1 MEKKR
6 SVSSALGKRRGPSE
20 KYIPDS
26 ELDLVDIPEM
36 TADEM
41 KRARRVGRPRT
52 GHAKDL
58 IAIRISPRLLQQL
71 RRLAAKQSKP
81 YQTMIHEMLEE
92 AVSKQVA

>member
-1 MEKKR
+1 MTKKQ
-6 SVSSALGKRRGPSE
+6 SASSAPGPRAPRNG

-26 ELDLVDIPEM
+26 DINFSDIPEM

-71 RRLAAKQSKP
+71 RRLAAKQNKP
-81 YQTMIHEMLEE
+81 YQTLIHELLED
-92 AVSKQVA
+92 AAKRVA

>member
-1 MEKKR
+1 MAQKR
-6 SVSSALGKRRGPSE
+6 SASSARVKPRGTSA
-20 KYIPDS
+20 KYLPDS
-26 ELDLVDIPEM
+26 ELDLTDIPEM
-36 TADEM
+36 TGEEL

-92 AVSKQVA
+92 AVKKQVA